1 MEKVYLYDEKVGQIL
16 SFQLFCVWDIAM
28 IEEGTNLLMLSEFEL
43 STPLSIKVVVLSDIG
58 DDGSG
63 SETGFSGAQ
72 TWAVKFFS

>member
-1 MEKVYLYDEKVGQIL
+1 
-16 SFQLFCVWDIAM
+16 M

-72 TWAVKFFS
+72 T